1 MKRSATPERFYGL
14 RAQVLLWT
22 MLPLSILLIIF
33 SVTGVQGHQ
42 EAMKNLATQ
51 ENSRL
56 VLALAQVIAVEL
68 ENVSLREGIP
78 VDQVSAERLDLEQ
91 WLSIEHVE
99 AESAVV
105 LVDSDATLLFQWGNL
120 MPNGTPADWL
130 GVSEALGGAHDVVFT
145 SDTSHGEIVAYAP
158 IPNRNWALVIR
169 ESWHALTAPLIR
181 YEQVLP
187 FILFTAF
194 TTSGLILFFGVRFV
208 VQPLHEL
215 RVAAARIGK
224 GEFDAAR
231 TSIRGVREIEE
242 LRRSLNDM
250 ADQVRNH
257 QVALRDYLGAVNRAQ
272 EEERA
277 RLARELHDETV
288 QSLIALGHKAQMAH
302 RLTARDPEGVKVR
315 IDELRQMI
323 AQAIEEV
330 RRFSRALHPHY
341 LEELG
346 LIAALETLTRDAKA
360 EFVVTGTLPRLSPDR
375 ELAIYRIAQ
384 EAVNNALRHAHA
396 ACIRVELSAEQTR
409 VSLHVHDDGIGFLVP
424 TNFTDLTR
432 AGHFGLIGMRERA
445 ALVGASLQFAAEPG
459 NGTSVSL
466 ALHESF

>member
-1 MKRSATPERFYGL
+1 MRRSATSERFYGL

-56 VLALAQVIAVEL
+56 VLALAQIIALEL
-68 ENVSLREGIP
+68 DNVSLREGIP
-78 VDQVSAERLDLEQ
+78 VDQVSVERLNLEQ
-91 WLSIEHVE
+91 WLSIEHAE

-105 LVDSDATLLFQWGNL
+105 LVDGDATLLFQWGSL
-120 MPNGTPADWL
+120 MPNGSPSDWL
-130 GVSEALGGAHDVVFT
+130 GVNESLAGAHDVVFT

-215 RVAAARIGK
+215 RLAAARIGK
-224 GEFDAAR
+224 GDFDAAR

-242 LRRSLNDM
+242 LRLSLNDM

-288 QSLIALGHKAQMAH
+288 QSLIALGHKAQMTQ
-302 RLTARDPEGVKVR
+302 RLITRDPQGLKER
-315 IDELRQMI
+315 INELRQMI

-346 LIAALETLTRDAKA
+346 LIAALEALTRNAKA
-360 EFVVTGTLPRLSPDR
+360 EFVVIGTLPRLLPDH
-375 ELAIYRIAQ
+375 ELAVYRIAQ

-396 ACIRVELSAEQTR
+396 ACIRVELVAEQSH
-409 VSLHVHDDGIGFLVP
+409 VSLRVHDDGIGFRVP

-445 ALVGASLQFAAEPG
+445 VLANGNLSVHSMSK
-459 NGTSVSL
+459 NGTMITFEL
-466 ALHESF
+466 D

>member
-1 MKRSATPERFYGL
+1 MSRNANHDRFYGL

-56 VLALAQVIAVEL
+56 VLALAQVIALEL
-68 ENVSLREGIP
+68 ENVSLHEGIP
-78 VDQVSAERLDLEQ
+78 VEQISAERLDLEQ

-105 LVDSDATLLFQWGNL
+105 LVDSDANLLFQWGSL
-120 MPNGTPADWL
+120 MPNGTPSDWF
-130 GVSEALGGAHDVVFT
+130 GVSEALAGEHDVVFT

-158 IPNRNWALVIR
+158 IPNRNWALIIR

-194 TTSGLILFFGVRFV
+194 TTSGLILFFGVHFV

-215 RVAAARIGK
+215 SLRAARIGK

-231 TSIRGVREIEE
+231 TPIRGVREIEE
-242 LRRSLNDM
+242 LRRSINDM

-257 QVALRDYLGAVNRAQ
+257 QVALRDYLGAVNRGQ

-288 QSLIALGHKAQMAH
+288 QSLIALGHKAQMAQ
-302 RLTARDPEGVKVR
+302 RLLTRDPEAVKER
-315 IDELRQMI
+315 INELREMI

-360 EFVVTGTLPRLSPDR
+360 EFVVSGTLPRMSPDR
-375 ELAIYRIAQ
+375 ELAVYRITQ

-396 ACIRVELSAEQTR
+396 VCIRVELAVDQTR
-409 VSLHVHDDGIGFLVP
+409 VTLRINDDGIGFRVP

-445 ALVGASLQFAAEPG
+445 VLANG
-459 NGTSVSL
+459 NLSVSSTISSGTVITFEL
-466 ALHESF
+466 A